1 MVLDFNLLKSPNA
14 YKISILCIF
23 GKLICV
29 KVFGGCVKVFGGCVK
44 VFVSVNPTQHSE
56 MCADVGTAAMAQSST

>member
-14 YKISILCIF
+14 YRTSILCIF
-23 GKLICV
+23 GELICV
-29 KVFGGCVKVFGGCVK
+29 KCFGGCVK
-44 VFVSVNPTQHSE
+44 VFVSVKPTQHSE